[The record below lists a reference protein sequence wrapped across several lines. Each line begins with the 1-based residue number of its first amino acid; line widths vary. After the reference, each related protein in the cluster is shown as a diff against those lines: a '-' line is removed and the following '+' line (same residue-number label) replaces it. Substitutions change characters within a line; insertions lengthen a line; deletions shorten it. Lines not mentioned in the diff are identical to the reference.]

1 MLSLNVA
8 IEAFDAHG
16 LRGQN
21 ERMLDVGDIVTILGS
36 LYETISVSGC
46 LMNDKDPQLM
56 LSFNFYE
63 VQISL
68 LLKTQSLRIKF
79 ALISFQPS
87 IRLKDT
93 VSILKIKKSFGTKCL
108 SPSTSSLTTVIRK
121 RCVEKSYV
129 SSDNH
134 CIGLVAWLSL
144 DFPSMCPW
152 T

>member
-1 MLSLNVA
+1 MS
-8 IEAFDAHG
+8 F
-16 LRGQN
+16 
-21 ERMLDVGDIVTILGS
+21 
-36 LYETISVSGC
+36 
-46 LMNDKDPQLM
+46 DKDPKLM

-108 SPSTSSLTTVIRK
+108 SPSTSSLTTAVKEGGWSSGKVVLRK
-121 RCVEKSYV
+121 VMFLPTT
-129 SSDNH
+129 
-134 CIGLVAWLSL
+134 IGLVAWLSL
-144 DFPSMCPW
+144 DYPSMCPW